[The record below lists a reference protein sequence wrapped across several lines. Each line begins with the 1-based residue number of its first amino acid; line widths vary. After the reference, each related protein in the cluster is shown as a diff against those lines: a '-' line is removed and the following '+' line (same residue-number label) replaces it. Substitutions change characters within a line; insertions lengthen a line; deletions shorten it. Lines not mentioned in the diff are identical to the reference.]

1 MFDLICTILQLSTM
15 TTENSTTTSNN
26 TPTAI
31 RCNKCDVMLSTDST
45 SSAQSDGGGA
55 SAAEGVSL
63 VKSCKCKHCKFF
75 FCPVC
80 WTGHM
85 EQLKGQLQGLD
96 AQLNLVGQRL
106 QKKSEQF
113 EVNGWNGRFSHSS
126 TLCRLIDFFLSCLLS
141 ASISQ
146 LRPYL
151 AVSLSKVQ

>member
-1 MFDLICTILQLSTM
+1 M
-15 TTENSTTTSNN
+15 TTENSATAGNN
-26 TPTAI
+26 TLTAI

-45 SSAQSDGGGA
+45 SVQSDGEGA
-55 SAAEGVSL
+55 SAAEGKLL

-113 EVNGWNGRFSHSS
+113 EVNGTIVFHTHHFMSS
-126 TLCRLIDFFLSCLLS
+126 YRLLPVFFP
-141 ASISQ
+141 SISQ
-146 LRPYL
+146 SCPYL
-151 AVSLSKVQ
+151 KLSV